1 MINPGMPIPHE
12 ASSVSGIRDEDVKN
26 APKFE
31 KLAPKIHA
39 ILKDAI
45 LVAHN
50 FAFDLG
56 FLRTEFHRCGM
67 TWPKTRAE
75 IDTLPLTARR
85 LKHLRSRR
93 LEVVAADLGVSLEN
107 AHRAFHDADATGR
120 VFLEIAKR
128 YGAPKTLD
136 ELIGWAVAVS
146 QPPET
151 GHVILKDK
159 RGPEFVFGPHEGE
172 LVEHHPDYLQWMI
185 FAKENVEGQWRFRFP
200 SPIRE
205 WAHQY
210 LRARMG
216 GRENPTNRSGARD
229 AWNLDPTPWRTP
241 DNNDHDEVM
250 R

>member
-1 MINPGMPIPHE
+1 MDPMFRAVPDQPQGKT
-12 ASSVSGIRDEDVKN
+12 GK
-26 APKFE
+26 KG
-31 KLAPKIHA
+31 HA
-39 ILKDAI
+39 Y
-45 LVAHN
+45 
-50 FAFDLG
+50 
-56 FLRTEFHRCGM
+56 
-67 TWPKTRAE
+67 
-75 IDTLPLTARR
+75 
-85 LKHLRSRR
+85 
-93 LEVVAADLGVSLEN
+93 LEVIEAGV
-107 AHRAFHDADATGR
+107 
-120 VFLEIAKR
+120 EI
-128 YGAPKTLD
+128 
-136 ELIGWAVAVS
+136 V
-146 QPPET
+146 
-151 GHVILKDK
+151 LKDK

-241 DNNDHDEVM
+241 DNNNDHDEVM